1 MNFNSDNQT
10 LQDRDLAVLWHPTTQ
25 MKDHENMPLLPVRKG
40 EGVWLEDM
48 DGGRYIDAISSW
60 WVNLFGH
67 AHPLISQRVAEQA
80 RQLEHVILAGVTHPG
95 AVELLSLIHI

>member
-1 MNFNSDNQT
+1 VNFNSDNQT

-48 DGGRYIDAISSW
+48 DGGRYII
-60 WVNLFGH
+60 
-67 AHPLISQRVAEQA
+67 P
-80 RQLEHVILAGVTHPG
+80 
-95 AVELLSLIHI
+95 